1 MVLDEPTND
10 LDTETLSL
18 LEEQLLTYSG
28 TILLVSHDRAF
39 LNNVVTST
47 LVFESDGR
55 LREYVGGYDDWLRQR
70 REPAA
75 PKEPKPAKKEEKPA
89 RHRSAPGKRGLSF
102 KEARELEA
110 LPQRIEALE
119 KEETDIIAA
128 LSSPEF
134 YAESDSAQVAS
145 TSARLETLQLELD
158 EAYSRWEQLEDLDN

>member
-1 MVLDEPTND
+1 M
-10 LDTETLSL
+10 
-18 LEEQLLTYSG
+18 
-28 TILLVSHDRAF
+28 
-39 LNNVVTST
+39 VTST

-75 PKEPKPAKKEEKPA
+75 PKEPKPAKKEKKPA
-89 RHRSAPGKRGLSF
+89 RERSAAAKRGLSF

-128 LSSPEF
+128 LNSSEF
-134 YAESDSAQVAS
+134 YAGSDSAQVAS
-145 TSARLETLQLELD
+145 TSARLETLELELA
-158 EAYSRWEQLEDLDN
+158 EAYSLWQQLEDLDN